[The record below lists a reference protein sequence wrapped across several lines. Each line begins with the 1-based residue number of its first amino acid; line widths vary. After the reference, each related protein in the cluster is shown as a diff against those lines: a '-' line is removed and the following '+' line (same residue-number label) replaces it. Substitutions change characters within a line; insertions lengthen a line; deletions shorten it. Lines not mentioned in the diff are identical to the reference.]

1 MKAPNPKEYA
11 EFYSGYVKLAE
22 SLSEA
27 SGGDIIKALHKQS
40 DDFSSLLRA
49 LPPERGGYAY
59 APDKW
64 TIVQLVGHIND
75 AERIFAYRLLCIARG
90 ETKSLPGFEQDD
102 YVKNGGFNS
111 LPLATW
117 IDDFVVARQSTL
129 SMLRSLTQECWQRSG
144 TANDKPISV
153 KALAYILA
161 GHVQNHINTLKS
173 KYL

>member
-1 MKAPNPKEYA
+1 MNGPYPKEYA

-22 SLSEA
+22 SLVVTSR
-27 SGGDIIKALHKQS
+27 GDIMKALQTQS
-40 DDFSSLLRA
+40 EDFQSFLRSMS
-49 LPPERGGYAY
+49 PESGGYAY

-64 TIVQLVGHIND
+64 SITQLVGHIND

-90 ETKSLPGFEQDD
+90 EAKSLPGFEQDD
-102 YVKNGGFNS
+102 YVKNGRFNS

-117 IDDFVVARQSTL
+117 VDDFVVARQSTL
-129 SMLRSLTQECWQRSG
+129 SMLRTLPKEGWEQIG
-144 TANDKPISV
+144 IANDKPISV

-161 GHVQNHINTLKS
+161 GHVQYHFNILKS